1 LPAWQA
7 LLAQWQLPTDVA
19 DVAIAAQ
26 CAPTLAEGVYCLR
39 GRGSL
44 DKLSAIGRPVLLR
57 LRDGD
62 AEAWAL
68 LLGSDALRARLR
80 LGDGVI
86 DIDRVT
92 LQHVWKGD
100 YAALWRTAPGLAM
113 PLLPDRDATSTAWLR
128 ERVASHAAESAGI
141 PLPEAVRRFQSA
153 HGLLADAVIGPET
166 LFALAAN
173 DPGPRLS
180 RTLD

>member
-7 LLAQWQLPTDVA
+7 LLAQWQLPTDVT
-19 DVAIAAQ
+19 DVGIAGQ
-26 CAPTLAEGVYCLR
+26 CAPTLAEGVYCVR

-68 LLGSDALRARLR
+68 LLGTDALHARLR

-86 DIDRVT
+86 DIDRVA
-92 LQHVWKGD
+92 LQHAWNGE
-100 YAALWRTAPGLAM
+100 YATLWRAAPGLAM
-113 PLLPDRDATSTAWLR
+113 PLLPDSDATAAAWLR
-128 ERVASHAAESAGI
+128 ERVASRAADPAGVSW
-141 PLPEAVRRFQSA
+141 PEAVRRFQSA

-166 LFALAAN
+166 LFALAAE
-173 DPGPRLS
+173 DPGPRLL